1 MVTGGCGSIGSE
13 ICRQVLKYGCLKL
26 IIFDIHENG
35 MFQLNEEL
43 KQSFPG
49 LYETY
54 IGSVRDMSRLSYV
67 FSREK
72 PQIVFHAAAHKHVPM
87 MEQNPIEAVKNN
99 VFGTRNVTQA
109 CQRYG
114 TSKLIL
120 VSTDKAVN
128 PSNIMGATKR
138 LAELLMQSMSA
149 PGCEMAAVRF
159 GNVLG
164 SNGSVIPTFRR
175 QIAEGGPVTVTDRNI
190 KRYFMTIPE
199 AVSLVL
205 SAGAMAKG
213 GEIFVLDMG
222 KPVLI
227 YDLACDLIRMTGL
240 EPNKDIAIKI
250 TGLRPGEKMYE
261 ELSLSSEN
269 VDKTSHKKIFVLKST
284 APDRKWVEDELASL
298 AETLNQEDEEQVREH
313 VFHLITEGIYN
324 NNDNILYYPSI
335 AEQAGGR

>member
-1 MVTGGCGSIGSE
+1 MLS
-13 ICRQVLKYGCLKL
+13 YGCRKL
-26 IIFDIHENG
+26 IVFDIHENG

-43 KQSFPG
+43 KQSFSG
-49 LYETY
+49 MYETY

-72 PQIVFHAAAHKHVPM
+72 PQVVFHAAAHKHVPM

-99 VFGTRNVTQA
+99 VFGTKNVTQA
-109 CQRYG
+109 CQLYG
-114 TSKLIL
+114 ISKLIL

-227 YDLACDLIRMTGL
+227 YDLACDLIRMSGL
-240 EPNKDIAIKI
+240 EPNKDIEIKI

-261 ELSLSSEN
+261 ELSLISEN
-269 VDKTSHKKIFVLKST
+269 VDKTSHKKIFVLKSD
-284 APDRKWVEDELASL
+284 APDRMWIEEQLEIL
-298 AETLNQEDEEQVREH
+298 AETLTQEDEEQVREQ
-313 VFHLITEGIYN
+313 VFQMITEGIYN
-324 NNDNILYYPSI
+324 KKDNALHYLSKTGTT
-335 AEQAGGR
+335 GGG